1 MAPLFY
7 LANALVMPPAM
18 YFAWNYYRYNGKQ
31 IRFGRLWISMI
42 LLLITVVVTG
52 LQFPYPEIIPA
63 LNRDPQA
70 LSSGEW
76 WRIITSLFI
85 QPAGIWQ
92 CIFNALF
99 FISFVPLAEHL
110 YGRGLI
116 LIYFVGSLIGQ
127 MVILYWETTP
137 GGLGSAGG
145 GSSTAL
151 YAVMGALFM
160 YIMMNRRI
168 FPRAYILIPVA
179 GLVGATALLFFEDG
193 HAPLLANGWNFR
205 TTATRNQG
213 TGYHVSADAVT
224 ATIVHRTCK
233 LTGQRVG

>member
-1 MAPLFY
+1 MGPLFY

-42 LLLITVVVTG
+42 PLLITVVVTG

-193 HAPLLANGWNFR
+193 HAPSLLMGGILGLLLR
-205 TTATRNQG
+205 GTRERAITYPQ
-213 TGYHVSADAVT
+213 T
-224 ATIVHRTCK
+224 R
-233 LTGQRVG
+233 